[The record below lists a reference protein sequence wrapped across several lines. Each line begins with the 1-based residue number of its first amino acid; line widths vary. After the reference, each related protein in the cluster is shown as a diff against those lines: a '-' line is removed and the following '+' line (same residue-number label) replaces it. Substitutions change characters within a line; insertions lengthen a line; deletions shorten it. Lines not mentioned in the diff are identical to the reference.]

1 MDYSGSSSDKP
12 SSRSLHVLALPFLP
26 LAREAI
32 ILDNGPLPANW
43 FFEQLTDSNTFLGIR
58 FIYTFHAAST
68 RSDHHPLSSSFHG
81 ELPLEQYNPPPA
93 SIGALHQPQ
102 VQIADFRWSTPN
114 TAVSPVFTASYNALA
129 AHQGKQ
135 QKRIHEI
142 KEVLQSLDGRHLNEH
157 YNPADRFHQHTP
169 AEPIYEGEQ
178 SMAILAFAH
187 GYALV
192 IVDVKADS
200 VEAFEGGNTTPRD
213 VRVRWSLLP
222 SSESYPPLF
231 VGRCLGRWFA
241 LKFRKSPDMALWS
254 PQIYDWAGKLA
265 VLRFVHGSRLNVKG
279 VMYIVAVLVCSIR
292 AGFSV
297 DGNPECIDP
306 EGLSLDVLIVSMER
320 TILAGGSVGD
330 CLRSWYTAGYF
341 GDGVITL
348 GWAVRAM
355 TSSSEELPRKVA
367 DVYSKISAL
376 ADDDLRAR
384 LSHDEGDTLRPHP
397 QTLTDEALTDQPS
410 PAGHTVALTDTTN
423 LVTVA
428 GHLTQNLPPNPANI
442 KSIGSF
448 EANAT
453 TVRFKPS
460 GISQMP
466 TFCISLRENHMQGRE
481 RKDKEE
487 LRKELG
493 ERDYVEEDFHV
504 DLDDLEFFRVQFVDR
519 YDSALTQC
527 VASIPLGA
535 SIFGKVQIRFTPAL
549 SPTRSRLNTNEFSVG
564 SAEETFAREIAHSP
578 TFTILVNLQTTH
590 GDARA
595 KQAFDRYSMLV
606 GSVRR
611 LTLDGRPQN
620 DWLLSRNPSLL
631 PDEALAFVA
640 FDDSPLDVPDWLKN
654 ADGTYQYAHASEDD
668 GDVSRAMTNERIH
681 HSCFEKAMLQERDH
695 RVAEHAKQFNDTV
708 TYPCRFAL
716 CGRQECGADIRL
728 VSDDLTNGRAIVPM
742 PDTEITL
749 TVGGRN
755 DNPLTISGTVAPLP
769 SEEFQLRVLSKLY
782 NIPEEDQARLLLDS
796 DHEVMVTIQLQDVDR
811 DTELKLQALS
821 KTLRI
826 CAQSPTPTL
835 EYVDNIFRPI
845 ATFCLRSLI
854 IGPKYHSWGPNMV
867 EHLSPKLPVAV
878 RQNAIDTQE
887 QVFMESDLNGD

>member
-1 MDYSGSSSDKP
+1 MDLSQPTGSSN
-12 SSRSLHVLALPFLP
+12 SL
-26 LAREAI
+26 
-32 ILDNGPLPANW
+32 
-43 FFEQLTDSNTFLGIR
+43 QT
-58 FIYTFHAAST
+58 
-68 RSDHHPLSSSFHG
+68 
-81 ELPLEQYNPPPA
+81 
-93 SIGALHQPQ
+93 
-102 VQIADFRWSTPN
+102 IADFRWSTPN

-442 KSIGSF
+442 KSISSF

-493 ERDYVEEDFHV
+493 ERFENYTAHGQKRCHV
-504 DLDDLEFFRVQFVDR
+504 SRRLRRGGFPCRPGRSGILPSPIRGPLRFSLD
-519 YDSALTQC
+519 A
-527 VASIPLGA
+527 
-535 SIFGKVQIRFTPAL
+535 IRFTPAL

-695 RVAEHAKQFNDTV
+695 RAAEHAKQFNDTV

-845 ATFCLRSLI
+845 AIFCLRSLI